1 VDDADDLA
9 RAIRSVARLE
19 GTFTLRSGAP
29 SNTYFDKY
37 RFEADPVLLRRIAT
51 ALQGLLPPETTV
63 LAGLELGGIPL
74 VTVLGQVTGLPTA
87 FLRKAAK
94 TYGTCRS
101 AEGTPLA
108 GERVV
113 LIEDVVS
120 SGGAI
125 IDQLALLAAE
135 GVGPRTAVCVI
146 DRESGGTEALAAHGV
161 ELRALFTLSRI
172 EAA

>member
-1 VDDADDLA
+1 MDDADDLA

-29 SNTYFDKY
+29 SSTYFDKY
-37 RFEADPVLLRRIAT
+37 RFEADPVLLRRIA
-51 ALQGLLPPETTV
+51 AAMQALLPADTTV
-63 LAGLELGGIPL
+63 LAGLELGGIPI
-74 VTVLGQVTGLPTA
+74 VTVLGQVTGLHTA
-87 FLRKAAK
+87 FLRKEPK

-125 IDQLALLAAE
+125 IDQLALLAAD
-135 GVGPRTAVCVI
+135 GVRPRTAVCVI
-146 DRESGGTEALAAHGV
+146 DRESGGTEALAARGV